1 MPYIIM
7 TITKTFLVC
16 NEESRL
22 TYSFDLLWRLKLKT
36 VVGFEKKWFFE
47 KYCATFFN
55 IFHSSK
61 CMNPKMITCK
71 RNMIPTRLSPKC
83 GRNPLGLPSQHF
95 LKKKVR
101 ADFVSVVVFYD
112 FLKKCFNLTKQLI
125 F

>member
-1 MPYIIM
+1 M
-7 TITKTFLVC
+7 TITKPFIVY
-16 NEESRL
+16 NEEPCL
-22 TYSFDLLWRLKLKT
+22 TYSFDLLWRLNLKT

-61 CMNPKMITCK
+61 CMNPKMIICK

-101 ADFVSVVVFYD
+101 ADFVSVVFYD